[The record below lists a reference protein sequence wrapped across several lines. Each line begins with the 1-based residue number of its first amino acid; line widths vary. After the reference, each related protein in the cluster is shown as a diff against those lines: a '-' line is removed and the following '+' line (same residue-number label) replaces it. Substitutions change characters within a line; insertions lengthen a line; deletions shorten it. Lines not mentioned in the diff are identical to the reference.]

1 MTIIKTLTKDTIIY
15 GGADLISK
23 LIAFFSFPIFAAALN
38 PSSYGALELILTAT
52 SLLGLFLNFGLNNA
66 VQRFYWDHGVDAIER
81 CAIVTTG
88 LFLLCCLGLLI
99 LAVGMSVAPWLIAY
113 AADRHW
119 PISGVAVVAAL
130 LLMVFSQVTAYSLD
144 ILRLHFLPWRFIA
157 LSFTSRVAGVILS
170 LIAVVA
176 WEMGVDGLL
185 AAQAIGMMLIAPL
198 SILVIAKDLSLMR
211 VSLKWLK
218 ELSNFGYP
226 FIFTGLAFW
235 LFGALDRWM
244 LASMASIEEVGI
256 YSVAFR
262 FASVLTFVVSA
273 FAQAWSP
280 HAIKIKTDNPKS
292 YRKIYGHVLVVLL
305 ALTTVLG
312 GSLALFS
319 GELIGLMMPAI
330 YRESALSLIILT
342 LGIILQSTQQ
352 ITAIGISIERKTSLF
367 TKLVAVALIFN
378 ALLNFLLIPRFGA
391 TGAASATLAAYLL
404 LSAMYFF
411 ATQKIHPLEIEW
423 RKLALLVM
431 SASGVTVVAINL
443 LTFDFSWHLVLVK
456 LLAVAVCTYIAYR
469 NCLFIRR
476 YHAAN

>member
-1 MTIIKTLTKDTIIY
+1 MTIIKTLAKDTVVY
-15 GGADLISK
+15 GGADLVSK
-23 LIAFFSFPIFAAALN
+23 LIAFFSFPIFAAVLN
-38 PSSYGALELILTAT
+38 PSSSGVLDLILTAT
-52 SLLGLFLNFGLNNA
+52 RLLGLFLNFGLNNA
-66 VQRFYWDHGVDAIER
+66 VQRFYWDHGVDAMER
-81 CAIVTTG
+81 SAIVTTG

-99 LAVGMSVAPWLIAY
+99 LVVGLSVVPWLTAY

-119 PISGVAVVAAL
+119 PVSGIALVSAL
-130 LLMVFSQVTAYSLD
+130 LLLVFSQITGYSLD

-157 LSFTSRVAGVILS
+157 LSFTSRMAGVILS

-185 AAQAIGMMLIAPL
+185 AAQALGMIFIAPL

-218 ELSNFGYP
+218 ELANFGYP

-244 LASMASIEEVGI
+244 LASMASIEEVGT

-280 HAIKIKTDNPKS
+280 HAIKIKTENPKS
-292 YRKIYGHVLVVLL
+292 YRKIYGHILVSLL
-305 ALTTVLG
+305 ALMTVVG

-319 GELIGLMMPAI
+319 GELIGLMMPAS
-330 YRESALSLIILT
+330 YRDSALPLIILT
-342 LGIILQSTQQ
+342 LGIIIQSTQQ

-367 TKLVAVALIFN
+367 TKLVSVALVFN
-378 ALLNFLLIPRFGA
+378 ALLNFVLIPRFGA
-391 TGAASATLAAYLL
+391 AGAAWATLAAYLL

-423 RKLALLVM
+423 CKLALFVM
-431 SASGVTVVAINL
+431 LAIGVTAVAINL
-443 LTFDFSWHLVLVK
+443 LTFNFNWHLVLVK
-456 LLAVAVCTYIAYR
+456 LLVVAVCTYIAYKHY
-469 NCLFIRR
+469 LFIRK
-476 YHAAN
+476 YYAAN